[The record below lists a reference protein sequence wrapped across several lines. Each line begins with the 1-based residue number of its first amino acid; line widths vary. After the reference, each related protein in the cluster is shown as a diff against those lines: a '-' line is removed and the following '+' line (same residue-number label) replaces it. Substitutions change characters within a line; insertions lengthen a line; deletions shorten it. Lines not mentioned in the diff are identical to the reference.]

1 MSEPADH
8 QMTGQRER
16 LLSELGELVTQPLDV
31 DVTLPIR
38 RMLRDRL
45 STPGVR
51 EAVVGARRR
60 PRPQLVSVSG
70 GAA

>member
-1 MSEPADH
+1 MSEPVD
-8 QMTGQRER
+8 QLTTGQRER
-16 LLSELGELVTQPLDV
+16 LLTDLGELVAQPLDV

-51 EAVVGARRR
+51 EAVVDARRR
-60 PRPQLVSVSG
+60 PRPQLVSLGG

>member
-16 LLSELGELVTQPLDV
+16 LLSELVTQPLDV

-60 PRPQLVSVSG
+60 PRLQLVSVSG